1 MSAQAGHGA
10 SVHIEACGKT
20 FADGTRALEPAT
32 LDIARGET
40 LVLLGPSGCGKT
52 TMLRIIAGLEVPDA
66 GGRVL
71 FDGKDMTA
79 VPIERRNVGMV
90 FQSYALFPN
99 MTVSDNIGYGLKI
112 RGIPAKERAARVA
125 ELVALTN
132 ISGLENRRIDQLSGG
147 QRQRVALARAVAIR
161 PGILLLDEPLTALD
175 AALRDRLR
183 GELNRLLRALGITT
197 IYVTHDQS
205 EAMELGDRVVVMQK
219 GAIAQIGTPREIY
232 FTPRSRFVA
241 EFIGAANI
249 VEAAIEDGHLVLPG
263 GRQPIHGDMD
273 MPAAV
278 AMIRPETI
286 RVTAAG
292 SAPLSGIIDSVSFIG
307 DRQRLVVSGASNRL
321 LTVDAPNTVQVK
333 ARRTDRIVD
342 FAGRRPPVAAR
353 ELRRSMSPKPVH
365 IAQISDLHI
374 KPPGSLAYGKVDTAK
389 ALERCV
395 AALNEFD
402 PAPDFV
408 VISGDLADTP
418 TAEEYQYL
426 KRLLAPL
433 KLPFAGIPGNHDS
446 RELMRAAFPS
456 ASYAF
461 VSGPL
466 NQKIEVAG
474 LDLLLLDSSVHRKPH
489 GELDGPTLQWLD
501 GMLASS
507 PDRPA
512 LLFLHH
518 PPFKAGIW
526 HMDRQNL
533 LNASDLAPIVRRH
546 PRVQLIATGH
556 VHRAT
561 LTMFAGVPTT
571 ICPAPNHAV
580 DLDLAELRQPSFKV
594 EPPAFHLHTWFPGE
608 GYGNVVTHQVPIGT
622 FDGPHPFFA
631 ADGKLL

>member
-10 SVHIEACGKT
+10 SVRIEACGKT

-112 RGIPAKERAARVA
+112 RRVPARERAERVA

-147 QRQRVALARAVAIR
+147 QRQRVALARAVAI
-161 PGILLLDEPLTALD
+161 
-175 AALRDRLR
+175 RDRLR

-249 VEAAIEDGHLVLPG
+249 VEAAIEGGHLVLPG
-263 GRQPIHGDMD
+263 GRQPIHCDGD

-286 RVTAAG
+286 RVTSAG
-292 SAPLSGIIDSVSFIG
+292 SASLSGTIDSVSFIG

-321 LTVDAPNTVQVK
+321 LTVDAPNTV
-333 ARRTDRIVD
+333 R
-342 FAGRRPPVAAR
+342 
-353 ELRRSMSPKPVH
+353 
-365 IAQISDLHI
+365 
-374 KPPGSLAYGKVDTAK
+374 AK
-389 ALERCV
+389 AGER
-395 AALNEFD
+395 
-402 PAPDFV
+402 
-408 VISGDLADTP
+408 I
-418 TAEEYQYL
+418 
-426 KRLLAPL
+426 
-433 KLPFAGIPGNHDS
+433 
-446 RELMRAAFPS
+446 
-456 ASYAF
+456 
-461 VSGPL
+461 
-466 NQKIEVAG
+466 G
-474 LDLLLLDSSVHRKPH
+474 LSI
-489 GELDGPTLQWLD
+489 
-501 GMLASS
+501 S
-507 PDRPA
+507 PDAIR
-512 LLFLHH
+512 LF
-518 PPFKAGIW
+518 PP
-526 HMDRQNL
+526 QN
-533 LNASDLAPIVRRH
+533 
-546 PRVQLIATGH
+546 
-556 VHRAT
+556 
-561 LTMFAGVPTT
+561 
-571 ICPAPNHAV
+571 
-580 DLDLAELRQPSFKV
+580 
-594 EPPAFHLHTWFPGE
+594 
-608 GYGNVVTHQVPIGT
+608 
-622 FDGPHPFFA
+622 
-631 ADGKLL
+631 